1 MTILKKLKLILLV
14 VLFLVLCGCT
24 TMVTV
29 APSTTPITEKDT
41 YTKLGYTAGRAY
53 GVVILWFLP
62 LSELNPSLS
71 ARDSAIKS
79 GGGNALIEVTE
90 ENNVVCLLV
99 VTINWTTVEGTA
111 IQLERKGMEVEN

>member
-1 MTILKKLKLILLV
+1 MKILRRIKI
-14 VLFLVLCGCT
+14 LFLVVILFVINGCT

-29 APSTTPITEKDT
+29 APSTTPITSKDT
-41 YTKLGYTAGRAY
+41 YTKLGYTCGRAY

-62 LSELNPSLS
+62 ISELNPSLS
-71 ARDSAIKS
+71 ARDSAIKR

-111 IQLERKGMEVEN
+111 IQLERKGMEIGD